1 MHSAFHRVIDTS
13 GSCAD
18 RNVLRTWK
26 QLAANRRVVAV
37 HSGLPCSRVTPFLT
51 MSDDL
56 LESASDL
63 AFNKLKEVGGDP
75 RNLPTPLQTV
85 AVVIA
90 AHGVLENGGLRHFFE
105 NDWPG
110 NPPYNMFASAYERIG
125 AGDFASAIRAF
136 EGMFP
141 MPTPEQ
147 YDEGRCAFMDEDYAT
162 SELSTLDK
170 QCTSDVWAQLASYV
184 EMHRES
190 FSFPHN

>member
-1 MHSAFHRVIDTS
+1 
-13 GSCAD
+13 
-18 RNVLRTWK
+18 
-26 QLAANRRVVAV
+26 
-37 HSGLPCSRVTPFLT
+37 